1 MLRVSV
7 LRILLAV
14 IGRRGARRRWRRRRR
29 ELVLLIAGHLP
40 STVHQLARR
49 VVSTCL
55 GDELRDELGLRLR
68 LGLRWRWRVFELG
81 KAGTKRQRLEV
92 LVLG

>member
-68 LGLRWRWRVFELG
+68 LGLRWRVFELG